1 VTLKSFD
8 PRRQPSGNPKLAA
21 ALERFAGEPSRRR
34 RAELLES
41 LLVGPLL
48 VAIDGLP
55 PDFDPDASAEGRVRF
70 ITAERQRGGTA
81 VCAFSGIPSLARKAP
96 AAIGLAVDPTSL
108 LSWIVEMDMEGLL
121 LDPRGSS
128 AFVSNDD
135 ARNLLGLPRRSGRG
149 RSVSLGDEPNATA
162 RAALESLLEDGA
174 PNAETTLLEPRTGK
188 CVLFRRADGDALMM
202 VLARAPLAEDE
213 RARAEIFFQQ
223 LAGDLDDLPPADGA
237 GAELPSD
244 YIALFTGDTK
254 RPAEAAV
261 KVFAWVFGFPP
272 GFALEVR
279 AGAGIGVEAQAETP
293 VPDAADPANA
303 AEVVDDE
310 QEEVAAG
317 WFSG

>member
-8 PRRQPSGNPKLAA
+8 PRRQPSGNPKLAS
-21 ALERFAGEPSRRR
+21 ALDRFAGEPSRRR

-55 PDFDPDASAEGRVRF
+55 PEFDPDVSAEGRVRF
-70 ITAERQRGGTA
+70 ITAEGPRGGNA
-81 VCAFSGIPSLARKAP
+81 VCGFSGTASLVTKAP

-135 ARNLLGLPRRSGRG
+135 ARRLLGLPRRPGRG
-149 RSVSLGDEPNATA
+149 RSVSLGNEPDETA
-162 RAALESLLEDGA
+162 RAALESLLEDGS
-174 PNAETTLLEPRTGK
+174 PNAGTTLREPRTGK
-188 CVLFRRADGDALMM
+188 RVLFRRAEGDALMM
-202 VLARAPLAEDE
+202 VLPIAALADDE
-213 RARAEIFFQQ
+213 RARAEIFFKQ
-223 LAGDLDDLPPADGA
+223 LAGDLDDLPPADDTA
-237 GAELPSD
+237 AEAPED
-244 YIALFTGDTK
+244 FIALFTGDTK

-261 KVFAWVFGFPP
+261 KVFTWVFGFPP
-272 GFALEVR
+272 GFALEV
-279 AGAGIGVEAQAETP
+279 EAEA
-293 VPDAADPANA
+293 
-303 AEVVDDE
+303 
-310 QEEVAAG
+310 EVAAG